1 MCQHIGFWD
10 LGGELGNNSDIQNVP
25 MNLPHVEMLMG
36 LTQKTK
42 GRNSINYVGY
52 EPKQMT

>member
-1 MCQHIGFWD
+1 MCQHIGFRD
-10 LGGELGNNSDIQNVP
+10 LGGGNNSDIQNVP